1 MFGKEMRPFRQ
12 FSKLC
17 VPSWDTFAAN
27 WRYVLVVVF
36 YIREAAA
43 SGGGKREHFGNFDHS
58 CTQIDR
64 QKDGLGK

>member
-1 MFGKEMRPFRQ
+1 MCTIMGHFC
-12 FSKLC
+12 SKLEIC
-17 VPSWDTFAAN
+17 TGGSLL
-27 WRYVLVVVF
+27 Y
-36 YIREAAA
+36 REAAA